1 MSTTGKTTK
10 TVFKGVRTLRDEETG
25 ELIET
30 QVVERRIEDADAGF
44 HKVWLGHILE
54 LVSEVGNA
62 KMKVLMWLLKKADAN
77 NQIAASLREIAKET
91 GTSVAT
97 TQRLMNAL
105 LEANVLV
112 RNGRYGLWRLNP
124 DVVFQGSHRGR
135 MNVLVSYRDE
145 RQRELF
151 DTAGPQLRRVA

>member
-1 MSTTGKTTK
+1 MLS
-10 TVFKGVRTLRDEETG
+10 R
-25 ELIET
+25 LILALAALVAAPALAASSAQLENT
-30 QVVERRIEDADAGF
+30 RV
-44 HKVWLGHILE
+44 E